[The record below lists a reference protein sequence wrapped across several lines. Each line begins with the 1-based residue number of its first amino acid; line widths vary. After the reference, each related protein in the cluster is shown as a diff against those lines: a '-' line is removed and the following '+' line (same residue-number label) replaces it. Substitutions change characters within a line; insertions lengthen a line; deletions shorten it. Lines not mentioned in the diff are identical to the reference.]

1 MARRRKLKRRALR
14 RKAPLLLVPV
24 VFAAALALGSAYFF
38 LSRAAPLNQ
47 CDVLVY
53 NNVKEHTEVLESILV
68 QLPVALLRRGPRG
81 SQLECGKTRDNPIT
95 FDVSLPSAGRGA
107 EAFRSD
113 LLRRYGDGKP
123 FPGPGPG
130 DWRALRS
137 VTLVSTLAALRRYL
151 FGQKLVG

>member
-123 FPGPGPG
+123 FPGPEPG
-130 DWRALRS
+130 QRGLHGQQ
-137 VTLVSTLAALRRYL
+137 RRL
-151 FGQKLVG
+151 FTGWD